1 MRIPKSLGMYWWT
14 TALISFCAVI
24 VFNLLLSFH
33 WQIPFD
39 WTRFVVPLLPLIYV
53 LAVLRSGL
61 PLNHRPGETQVLAHL
76 GMANGIT
83 MVRGVLVSV
92 LACFWNW
99 PATIP
104 FSIHHSFAWL
114 PGVIYITAALLDLVD
129 GIVARHT
136 DRVTRLG
143 ERLDTLF
150 DALGLL
156 TAVLAGI
163 ALNQLPL
170 SYLAVALAYYV
181 FSAEIRVRRRT
192 GRLVIPLKPRPAARL
207 VAGFNMGFLATAL
220 LPIYRPP
227 ATTIA
232 AMVFMVPFL
241 AGFLRDWLVVSGRIK
256 TGSSQPA
263 PWEEKWRCLFRER
276 LPVVLRAVLL
286 LSSYGPG
293 KDGRLLQRKRRGSV
307 LYLRADCA
315 IDSFA
320 VGCHG
325 LSRRNGAPGGI
336 ADPAAEWSLDQPSG
350 KRSNLVP
357 AHGCCGRLVDL
368 RLRESVLV
376 ATGRKISGNDGSAHI
391 LSFIFSIDVLLSS
404 WRWAAFL
411 L

>member
-1 MRIPKSLGMYWWT
+1 MRIPKSLGMYWWK
-14 TALISFCAVI
+14 TALISFCTVI
-24 VFNLLLSFH
+24 VFNLFLSFH
-33 WQIPFD
+33 WRIPFD
-39 WTRFVVPLLPLIYV
+39 WAQFVLPLVPLIYV

-61 PLNHRPGETQVLAHL
+61 PLNHRPGETQVLVHL
-76 GMANGIT
+76 GMANGVT

-99 PATIP
+99 PAAIP
-104 FSIHHSFAWL
+104 FSIHHSYAWL

-136 DRVTRLG
+136 DHVTRLG
-143 ERLDTLF
+143 EKLDTLF

-181 FSAEIRVRRRT
+181 FSAGIRIRHRT
-192 GRLVIPLKPRPAARL
+192 GRMVFPLKPRPAARL
-207 VAGFNMGFLATAL
+207 IAGFNMGFLATAL

-227 ATTIA
+227 ATTIG
-232 AMVFMVPFL
+232 AMVFMIPLL

-286 LSSYGPG
+286 LSFLAALEKTAAFFSGNAAGPFYIFG
-293 KDGRLLQRKRRGSV
+293 PTVRSILLLSVVMVSLGVMGR
-307 LYLRADCA
+307 
-315 IDSFA
+315 
-320 VGCHG
+320 
-325 LSRRNGAPGGI
+325 
-336 ADPAAEWSLDQPSG
+336 PAALP
-350 KRSNLVP
+350 
-357 AHGCCGRLVDL
+357 
-368 RLRESVLV
+368 
-376 ATGRKISGNDGSAHI
+376 I
-391 LSFIFSIDVLLSS
+391 LLLSGLWIS
-404 WRWAAFL
+404 RQGSDPMWCLLMVAAAGL
-411 L
+411 LITGSGSLSLWQPEEKYLGMTARNTS

>member
-1 MRIPKSLGMYWWT
+1 MRIPKSLGMSWWT

-24 VFNLLLSFH
+24 AFNLFLSFH

-39 WTRFVVPLLPLIYV
+39 RTRFVVPLLPLIYV
-53 LAVLRSGL
+53 LTVLRWGL
-61 PLNHRPGETQVLAHL
+61 PLNHRPGETQVLSHL

-83 MVRGVLVSV
+83 MVRGGLVSV

-114 PGVIYITAALLDLVD
+114 PGIIYITAALLDLVD

-136 DRVTRLG
+136 DHVTRLG

-181 FSAEIRVRRRT
+181 FSAGIRVRRRT

-232 AMVFMVPFL
+232 AMVFMIPLL

-256 TGSSQPA
+256 SGPSQPA
-263 PWEEKWRCLFRER
+263 PWEEKWRCLFREW
-276 LPVVLRAVLL
+276 LPVGLRAVLL
-286 LSSYGPG
+286 LSSLAALEKTAAFFGGNAEGPFYIFG
-293 KDGRLLQRKRRGSV
+293 PIVRSILLLSVVMVSLGAMGRLAALPILLLSGLWISRQGSDPMWCLLMV
-307 LYLRADCA
+307 AA
-315 IDSFA
+315 A
-320 VGCHG
+320 G
-325 LSRRNGAPGGI
+325 LLI
-336 ADPAAEWSLDQPSG
+336 
-350 KRSNLVP
+350 
-357 AHGCCGRLVDL
+357 
-368 RLRESVLV
+368 
-376 ATGRKISGNDGSAHI
+376 TGSGN
-391 LSFIFSIDVLLSS
+391 LSL
-404 WRWAAFL
+404 WRPEEKYLGMTARNTS
-411 L
+411 

>member
-1 MRIPKSLGMYWWT
+1 MRIPHKLGMYWWT
-14 TALISFCAVI
+14 TALISFCAVL
-24 VFNLLLSFH
+24 VFNLFLSSH
-33 WQIPFD
+33 WRIPFD
-39 WTRFVVPLLPLIYV
+39 WTRFVLPLLPLIYA

-61 PLNHRPGETQVLAHL
+61 PLNHRPGETQVLSHL

-114 PGVIYITAALLDLVD
+114 PGVIYITASLLDLVD

-156 TAVLAGI
+156 TAVLAGV

-181 FSAEIRVRRRT
+181 FSAGIRVRRRT

-220 LPIYRPP
+220 LPIYHPP

-263 PWEEKWRCLFRER
+263 PWEERWRCLLRER

-286 LSSYGPG
+286 LSFLSALDKTAAFFSGNAGGPFYSFG
-293 KDGRLLQRKRRGSV
+293 PIARAILLLSVVMVSLGVMGRLTALPILLLSGLWISHQGS
-307 LYLRADCA
+307 
-315 IDSFA
+315 
-320 VGCHG
+320 
-325 LSRRNGAPGGI
+325 
-336 ADPAAEWSLDQPSG
+336 DPMWCLLMVAAAAL
-350 KRSNLVP
+350 L
-357 AHGCCGRLVDL
+357 
-368 RLRESVLV
+368 
-376 ATGRKISGNDGSAHI
+376 ISGSGN
-391 LSFIFSIDVLLSS
+391 LSL
-404 WRWAAFL
+404 WRPEEKYLGMTARHTS
-411 L
+411 

>member
-1 MRIPKSLGMYWWT
+1 MRIPLKLGMYWWT
-14 TALISFCAVI
+14 TALISFCAVL
-24 VFNLLLSFH
+24 VFNLFLSSH
-33 WQIPFD
+33 WRIPFD
-39 WTRFVVPLLPLIYV
+39 WTRFVLPLLPLIYA

-61 PLNHRPGETQVLAHL
+61 PLNHRPGETQVLSHL

-114 PGVIYITAALLDLVD
+114 PGVIYITASLLDLVD

-156 TAVLAGI
+156 TAVLAGV

-181 FSAEIRVRRRT
+181 FSAGIRVRRRT

-220 LPIYRPP
+220 LPIYHPP

-263 PWEEKWRCLFRER
+263 PWEERWRCLLRER

-286 LSSYGPG
+286 LSFLSALDKTAAFFSGNAGGPFYSFG
-293 KDGRLLQRKRRGSV
+293 PIARAILLLSVVMVSLGVMGRLTALPILLLSGLWISHQGS
-307 LYLRADCA
+307 
-315 IDSFA
+315 
-320 VGCHG
+320 
-325 LSRRNGAPGGI
+325 
-336 ADPAAEWSLDQPSG
+336 DPMWCLLMVAAAAL
-350 KRSNLVP
+350 L
-357 AHGCCGRLVDL
+357 
-368 RLRESVLV
+368 
-376 ATGRKISGNDGSAHI
+376 ISGSGN
-391 LSFIFSIDVLLSS
+391 LSL
-404 WRWAAFL
+404 WRPEEKYLGMTARHTS
-411 L
+411 

>member
-1 MRIPKSLGMYWWT
+1 MRIPKSLGIYWWT
-14 TALISFCAVI
+14 TALISFCAVL
-24 VFNLLLSFH
+24 VFNLFLISH
-33 WQIPFD
+33 WRIPFD
-39 WTRFVVPLLPLIYV
+39 WTRFVLPLLPLIYV
-53 LAVLRSGL
+53 LTVSRSGL
-61 PLNHRPGETQVLAHL
+61 PLNHRPSEAQVLPHL
-76 GMANGIT
+76 GIANGIT
-83 MVRGVLVSV
+83 MVRGVLASV

-129 GIVARHT
+129 GIVARRT
-136 DRVTRLG
+136 DCVTRLG

-181 FSAEIRVRRRT
+181 FSAGIRVRRRT

-263 PWEEKWRCLFRER
+263 PWEKRWRCLFRER

-286 LSSYGPG
+286 LSFLSALEKTTAFFSGNAEGPFYTFG
-293 KDGRLLQRKRRGSV
+293 PIARSILLLSVVMVSLGVMGRLAALPILLLSGLWISVQGSDPIWCLLMV
-307 LYLRADCA
+307 
-315 IDSFA
+315 
-320 VGCHG
+320 
-325 LSRRNGAPGGI
+325 I
-336 ADPAAEWSLDQPSG
+336 AAAL
-350 KRSNLVP
+350 L
-357 AHGCCGRLVDL
+357 
-368 RLRESVLV
+368 
-376 ATGRKISGNDGSAHI
+376 ISGSGNLSLWQPEENYLGMSARHT
-391 LSFIFSIDVLLSS
+391 S
-404 WRWAAFL
+404 
-411 L
+411 